1 MPPIPTSPA
10 PDTDSDPSPDRSIS
24 LNLAEMVAPLLGKTF
39 ELRRAYEEKLRLLTE
54 LQHEIDIVQSARTP
68 FPRRRQGMENLEH
81 HFRQLAKSTDDAE
94 ELLTRIREQFGEIHH
109 ESHAIEKEQRER

>member
-1 MPPIPTSPA
+1 M
-10 PDTDSDPSPDRSIS
+10 PDTTSDPSPT

-54 LQHEIDIVQSARTP
+54 LQHEIDIVRSGGTP

-81 HFRQLAKSTDDAE
+81 HFRQLAKSTDDAAA
-94 ELLTRIREQFGEIHH
+94 LLKEIREQFGDIHH
-109 ESHAIEKEQRER
+109 ESHEIEKEQRER

>member
-1 MPPIPTSPA
+1 MLPLPLFFFYGV
-10 PDTDSDPSPDRSIS
+10 RFVV
-24 LNLAEMVAPLLGKTF
+24 NLAEMVAPLLGETF

-54 LQHEIDIVQSARTP
+54 LQHEIDVVRSARTP

-94 ELLTRIREQFGEIHH
+94 ELLNKIREQFGNIHQKSH
-109 ESHAIEKEQRER
+109 EIEKEQRER